1 MENSSKE
8 NFFLERELLMRISLP
23 DSRANGS
30 TKWSIAH
37 QPGSNDDDQPGGATP
52 IAITAPDLADPIMA
66 PPDRIMAPPEEPHRP
81 WLVPSV
87 GQL

>member
-1 MENSSKE
+1 
-8 NFFLERELLMRISLP
+8 MRIFLA

-37 QPGSNDDDQPGGATP
+37 RPGSNDDDQPGGATP
-52 IAITAPDLADPIMA
+52 IAITGPD
-66 PPDRIMAPPEEPHRP
+66 PDGSIIAPPEQPHRP
-81 WLVPSV
+81 RLVPSV